1 MFKKVEESM
10 SILKRN
16 RESIKKIQIKL
27 LEMKNIKSK
36 MKNTLDTVNS
46 I

>member
-36 MKNTLDTVNS
+36 MKNTRDTVNS